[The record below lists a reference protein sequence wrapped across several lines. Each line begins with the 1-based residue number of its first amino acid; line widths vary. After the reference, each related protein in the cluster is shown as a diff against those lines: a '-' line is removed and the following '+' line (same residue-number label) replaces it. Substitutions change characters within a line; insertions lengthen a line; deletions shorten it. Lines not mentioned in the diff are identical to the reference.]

1 MAGATASGS
10 LDNEEQ
16 DFESDFE
23 FGLARIFDGIES
35 LIAIKRDD
43 GRRA

>member
-1 MAGATASGS
+1 MARAIASRS
-10 LDNEEQ
+10 LDDEEE

-35 LIAIKRDD
+35 LIAIERDD